1 MYVKARDEKDIL
13 KGLLEVEIEMFAGI
27 PVEDVVGVVPLVMYR
42 DDVLVRIQL
51 NEERLVDAV
60 DESDG
65 LYVL

>member
-13 KGLLEVEIEMFAGI
+13 KGLLEVEIEMLAGI
-27 PVEDVVGVVPLVMYR
+27 PVEDVVGVVLLVMYR